1 MVKLVRKFVT
11 DIRLSKLNAVKYSG
25 IVAFLI
31 FATSVTYKN
40 LMGTSVKDA
49 IITSGISAAILFV
62 ALYFMCFAIVK
73 QMDKKDARIEA
84 EKQREEEEGLKK
96 EVGKKLIIRRKRKI
110 DKLIM
115 NSKNGEG

>member
-40 LMGTSVKDA
+40 LMGTPV
-49 IITSGISAAILFV
+49 
-62 ALYFMCFAIVK
+62 
-73 QMDKKDARIEA
+73 
-84 EKQREEEEGLKK
+84 
-96 EVGKKLIIRRKRKI
+96 
-110 DKLIM
+110 
-115 NSKNGEG
+115 

>member
-62 ALYFMCFAIVK
+62 ALYFMCFAI
-73 QMDKKDARIEA
+73 
-84 EKQREEEEGLKK
+84 
-96 EVGKKLIIRRKRKI
+96 
-110 DKLIM
+110 
-115 NSKNGEG
+115 